1 MLTLFFNQ
9 NPYMKAVILAAG
21 KGERLKPLTDYKP
34 KAMLPVCN
42 KPLIEHQIESLRKHG
57 IDEIAVVVGYLKDKM
72 DLKGVKFY
80 EDKLRKG
87 TATALYAAK
96 LLFISSEKLAM
107 SKNRSPLTRM
117 KSSSMKFFAGNCLE
131 FGA

>member
-1 MLTLFFNQ
+1 
-9 NPYMKAVILAAG
+9 MKAVILAAD
-21 KGERLKPLTDYKP
+21 KGERLRPLTDYKP

-42 KPLIEHQIESLRKHG
+42 KPLIEYQIELLRKHG

-80 EDKLRKG
+80 EDKLIRG

-96 LLFISSEKLAM
+96 DFMGVNTPSLLSSAKFGMTPFLARLF
-107 SKNRSPLTRM
+107 NR
-117 KSSSMKFFAGNCLE
+117 
-131 FGA
+131 